1 MISKFSRS
9 DVRDILINEFLFETD
24 YSLSSLAFAEYILMK
39 PSDEYALF
47 MDAVVEKIYMS
58 KVRVSQFCF

>member
-1 MISKFSRS
+1 M
-9 DVRDILINEFLFETD
+9 LINDFLFGTD
-24 YSLSSLAFAEYILMK
+24 FNLSSLAFAEYILMK

-58 KVRVSQFCF
+58 KVRVCQCCFSRNYD